1 MVAIINLNFTIM
13 KKKTAMGDTML
24 QKEKRNLFSDRL
36 DNMSTRDALNVL
48 YNYYGYKH
56 LLSEECY
63 NDAVENGL
71 IEKLW

>member
-1 MVAIINLNFTIM
+1 M
-13 KKKTAMGDTML
+13 KKKTAMGETIL
-24 QKEKRNLFSDRL
+24 PKERKDLFSDKL
-36 DNMSTRDALNVL
+36 DSMSTRDALNVL

>member
-1 MVAIINLNFTIM
+1 
-13 KKKTAMGDTML
+13 MGDTML

>member
-1 MVAIINLNFTIM
+1 M

-48 YNYYGYKH
+48 YNHYGYKH

>member
-1 MVAIINLNFTIM
+1 M
-13 KKKTAMGDTML
+13 KKKTAMGETML
-24 QKEKRNLFSDRL
+24 PKEKKDLFSDKL
-36 DNMSTRDALNVL
+36 DSMSARDALNVL
-48 YNYYGYKH
+48 YHHYGYKH

>member
-1 MVAIINLNFTIM
+1 M
-13 KKKTAMGDTML
+13 KKKTAMGDTVL
-24 QKEKRNLFSDRL
+24 PKEKRHIFSDKLESMRV
-36 DNMSTRDALNVL
+36 RDALNVL
-48 YNYYGYKH
+48 YNHYGYKH

>member
-1 MVAIINLNFTIM
+1 
-13 KKKTAMGDTML
+13 MGETML
-24 QKEKRNLFSDRL
+24 PKEKKDLFSDKL
-36 DNMSTRDALNVL
+36 DLMSTRDALNVL
-48 YNYYGYKH
+48 YYHYGYKH